1 MWKSLTCSVEK
12 VSGVTCTAIFF
23 MKKWLSG
30 FLSSSWDFF
39 GWCVSVT
46 HSLKAG
52 GLHLMHKSSQLHSN
66 SISHVMPEK
75 TSWTSIILNN
85 VLFKYMTLSVYCLTV
100 FCVKLLEL
108 IGACQRL
115 LHHHPWST
123 RVFWLDVIFLICA
136 RIAFDIRL
144 NWTFVQIFIMPL
156 QHWKSHLDGY
166 GC

>member
-1 MWKSLTCSVEK
+1 MQRGESLRCNMYNY
-12 VSGVTCTAIFF
+12 IFHEEVAE
-23 MKKWLSG
+23 WLPVLLMG
-30 FLSSSWDFF
+30 FLWMVCERD
-39 GWCVSVT
+39 T
-46 HSLKAG
+46 QPEG
-52 GLHLMHKSSQLHSN
+52 GRLHLMHKSSQLHSN

-123 RVFWLDVIFLICA
+123 IVFWLDVIFLICA